1 MRMDKELHA
10 RIAEFR
16 ISMTVVKEM
25 LSKGL
30 IHEDEYAIICT
41 VLASRYRLKSSTI
54 FSDID
59 LICTG
64 RDGNIGH

>member
-1 MRMDKELHA
+1 MDKDLRA
-10 RIAEFR
+10 RIADFR
-16 ISMTVVKEM
+16 ISITVVKEM

-30 IHEDEYAIICT
+30 ITRDEYAIICT
-41 VLASRYRLKSSTI
+41 VLASRYGLKNSTI